1 MSLVAALSSG
11 VFVLFLVGLMAGTAP
26 QPRVRRR
33 ARPEVSAQQTW
44 LIQAGVD
51 LTPRQFWLTSV
62 IAGLV
67 AFGVFLLITGI
78 PVIAVVPAAL
88 VGLLPRVYFARRRLQ
103 RLSEVQE
110 SWPDG
115 LRDLIASI
123 SSGMSLPRA
132 IETLTTSGPSPLR
145 EAFGRFPLLARTIGV
160 VEALEIIK
168 EELSDPT
175 SDRVIEVLIL
185 AHERG
190 GAIVTEILQD
200 LTEATTRDL
209 WALEELRT
217 LSLEQ
222 KINARA
228 VFILPWLVLV
238 ALTAR
243 QGAFRDYYATGR
255 GTVVVIIAALMS
267 LFGIWLVARLGR
279 DPVEERVMGG
289 ASRLG
294 ETSA

>member
-1 MSLVAALSSG
+1 MNLIAALASG
-11 VFVLFLVGLMAGTAP
+11 VFVLFLVGLLAGTAP
-26 QPRVRRR
+26 QPRLRRR
-33 ARPEVSAQQTW
+33 ARPDVSAQQTW

-62 IAGLV
+62 AAGLV
-67 AFGVFLLITGI
+67 AFGLFLLITGI
-78 PVIAVVPAAL
+78 PTIAAVPAVL

-115 LRDLIASI
+115 LRDLVASI

-132 IETLTTSGPSPLR
+132 IETLTHSGPPPLR
-145 EAFGRFPLLARTIGV
+145 SAFARFPLLSRTIGV
-160 VEALEIIK
+160 VAALEVIK
-168 EELSDPT
+168 EELADPT

-228 VFILPWLVLV
+228 VFVLPWLVLV

-243 QGAFRDYYATGR
+243 DGAFRIYYASSR
-255 GTVVVIIAALMS
+255 GTVVVVIAALMS
-267 LFGIWLVARLGR
+267 LFGMWLVARLSR

-289 ASRLG
+289 ATPIEEAVG
-294 ETSA
+294 

>member
-1 MSLVAALSSG
+1 MSLLASLASG
-11 VFVLFLVGLMAGTAP
+11 VFVLFLVGSLAGTAP
-26 QPRVRRR
+26 ELRLRRA
-33 ARPEVSAQQTW
+33 ARPEVSSQQTW

-62 IAGLV
+62 MAGIV
-67 AFGVFLLITGI
+67 AFALFLLITGI
-78 PVIAVVPAAL
+78 PVIAVVPAVL
-88 VGLLPRVYFARRRLQ
+88 VGLLPRVYFARRRVQ

-115 LRDLIASI
+115 LRDLVASI

-132 IETLTTSGPSPLR
+132 IETLAHAGPAPLR
-145 EAFGRFPLLARTIGV
+145 EAFARFPLLTRTVGV
-160 VEALEIIK
+160 VAALEVIK

-243 QGAFRDYYATGR
+243 DGAFRVYYATSR

-267 LFGIWLVARLGR
+267 LFGMWLVSRLSR

-289 ASRLG
+289 AIPVEEVVL
-294 ETSA
+294 

>member
-1 MSLVAALSSG
+1 MT
-11 VFVLFLVGLMAGTAP
+11 GTAP
-26 QPRVRRR
+26 DVNLRRR
-33 ARPEVSAQQTW
+33 PRSEVSPQQTW

-62 IAGLV
+62 VAGLV
-67 AFGVFLLITGI
+67 AFGLFLLITGI
-78 PVIAVVPAAL
+78 PVIAVVPAVL

-115 LRDLIASI
+115 LRDLVASI

-132 IETLTTSGPSPLR
+132 IDTLSQSGPAPLR
-145 EAFGRFPLLARTIGV
+145 EAFARFPLLARTVGV
-160 VEALEIIK
+160 VPALEVIK

-185 AHERG
+185 AHQRG

-200 LTEATTRDL
+200 LTEATTKDL

-228 VFILPWLVLV
+228 VFVLPWLVLV

-243 QGAFRDYYATGR
+243 DGAFRIYYASGR

-267 LFGIWLVARLGR
+267 LLGMWIVSRLGR

-289 ASRLG
+289 AAVLDEAVG
-294 ETSA
+294 

>member
-11 VFVLFLVGLMAGTAP
+11 VFVLFLVGLLAGTAP
-26 QPRVRRR
+26 ELRLRRT
-33 ARPEVSAQQTW
+33 ARPEVSEQQTW

-51 LTPRQFWLTSV
+51 LTPRQFWLTS
-62 IAGLV
+62 IMAGVV
-67 AFGVFLLITGI
+67 AFGLFLLITGI
-78 PVIAVVPAAL
+78 PIIALVPAVL

-110 SWPDG
+110 AWPDG
-115 LRDLIASI
+115 LRDLVASI

-132 IETLTTSGPSPLR
+132 IETLAESGPAPLR
-145 EAFGRFPLLARTIGV
+145 EAFARFPLLARTVGV
-160 VEALEIIK
+160 VAALEIIK

-243 QGAFRDYYATGR
+243 DGAFRVYYASTR
-255 GTVVVIIAALMS
+255 GTVVVIVAALMS
-267 LFGIWLVARLGR
+267 LLGMWIVSRLSR

-289 ASRLG
+289 ATPIEEVAG
-294 ETSA
+294 